1 MCWGGKRRLEE
12 EDEEGLDGAEMA
24 PVGEPGKSAR
34 RLVMQASHGY
44 SAYMSKQPR
53 KPGRIGPAG
62 RRGRGRSPSAS
73 TVQYTVRSVPAHV
86 DKALRRKAEQGRKSL
101 NVVLRDALIREAE
114 GSDLPGRVYT
124 DLDALVG
131 AWVDVPGFDDAIQAQ
146 DRVDETLWR

>member
-1 MCWGGKRRLEE
+1 M
-12 EDEEGLDGAEMA
+12 
-24 PVGEPGKSAR
+24 
-34 RLVMQASHGY
+34 
-44 SAYMSKQPR
+44 
-53 KPGRIGPAG
+53 
-62 RRGRGRSPSAS
+62 
-73 TVQYTVRSVPAHV
+73 RSVPAHV